1 MFEATQE
8 DAQQRSKAGL
18 LIGILVALALIGFGT
33 FAYLDSR
40 GGSKAASSTEASSA
54 VPAASVQ
61 GADPVKDLH
70 VLSATMQK
78 DDTGTA
84 NWSLDI
90 RNESHNLTYSV
101 ITYQTSY
108 MGANNDVLGSNK
120 GTLPKL
126 TLGPGE
132 EETVQFGDAQYP
144 DGTSW
149 YKVVVTGANASA
161 Q

>member
-18 LIGILVALALIGFGT
+18 LIGALVVIALVGFGV
-33 FAYLDSR
+33 FAYMDSR
-40 GGSKAASSTEASSA
+40 GGSKAASSTEATSA
-54 VPAASVQ
+54 RPAASVA
-61 GADPVKDLH
+61 GADPVKDLR

-78 DDTGTA
+78 DYTGTA
-84 NWSLDI
+84 SWSLDI
-90 RNESHNLTYSV
+90 RNESHNFTYSG

-108 MGANNDVLGSNK
+108 VGANNNVLGSNK
-120 GTLPKL
+120 GTIPRLS
-126 TLGPGE
+126 LGPGE
-132 EETVQFGDAQYP
+132 EQSVQFADAQFP

-149 YKVVVTGANASA
+149 YKVVITGASASA

>member
-8 DAQQRSKAGL
+8 DEQQRSKAGL
-18 LIGILVALALIGFGT
+18 LIGVLVVIALIGFGV

-40 GGSKAASSTEASSA
+40 GASKGASSTAAASA
-54 VPAASVQ
+54 APAASVA
-61 GADPVKDLH
+61 GADPVKDLR

-78 DDTGTA
+78 DYTGTA
-84 NWSLDI
+84 NWSVDI
-90 RNESHNLTYSV
+90 RNESHNFTYSG

-108 MGANNDVLGSNK
+108 VGANNSVLGSNK
-120 GTLPKL
+120 GTIAKL
-126 TLGPGE
+126 SLGPGE
-132 EETVQFGDAQYP
+132 EQSVQFGDAQFP

-149 YKVVVTGANASA
+149 YKVVITGANAA